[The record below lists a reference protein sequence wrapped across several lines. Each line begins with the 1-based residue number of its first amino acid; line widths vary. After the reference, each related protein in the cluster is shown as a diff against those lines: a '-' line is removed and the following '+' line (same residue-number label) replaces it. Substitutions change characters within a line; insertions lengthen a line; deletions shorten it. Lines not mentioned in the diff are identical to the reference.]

1 MKPKIFPK
9 CTTTK
14 AHTIMTSL
22 NKHCTRF
29 PPNSLSHTLSSLIE
43 IFVSNSF
50 LNISNSLSLS
60 FSLSLSMTV
69 FIFSDTISNS
79 KPKIWYLSIFYKFF
93 PYFVREKFPFFS
105 LLGTK
110 FFLWI
115 YCESWEL
122 FTLWVLN
129 FKRVFFFF
137 FWLIFFFFGV
147 FIRRLKKMIRSR
159 WWSKKTVSDFQFG
172 CTENGCF
179 GFDFAVTF
187 LGLD

>member
-50 LNISNSLSLS
+50 LNISNTLSLSL
-60 FSLSLSMTV
+60 FLSLWP
-69 FIFSDTISNS
+69 FLFSQTPFQIQNPKSDISVS
-79 KPKIWYLSIFYKFF
+79 SI
-93 PYFVREKFPFFS
+93 S
-105 LLGTK
+105 
-110 FFLWI
+110 FFLTLS
-115 YCESWEL
+115 EKSFHFFL
-122 FTLWVLN
+122 FWVLN
-129 FKRVFFFF
+129 FFSEFIAKAENFSLFGCWISKGYFFF
-137 FWLIFFFFGV
+137 LVNFFFFGV